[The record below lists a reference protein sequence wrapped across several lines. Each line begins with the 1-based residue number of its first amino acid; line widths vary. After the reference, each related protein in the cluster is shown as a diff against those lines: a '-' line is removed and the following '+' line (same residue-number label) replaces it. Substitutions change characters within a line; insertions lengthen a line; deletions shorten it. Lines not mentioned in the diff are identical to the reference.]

1 MSNGLGAALADLR
14 DQVGKASLSRSSMW
28 WALDALPQPGGRV
41 FYLSYDAQLSEVSE
55 PVYGNGGKWQNI
67 PADH

>member
-1 MSNGLGAALADLR
+1 
-14 DQVGKASLSRSSMW
+14 MW